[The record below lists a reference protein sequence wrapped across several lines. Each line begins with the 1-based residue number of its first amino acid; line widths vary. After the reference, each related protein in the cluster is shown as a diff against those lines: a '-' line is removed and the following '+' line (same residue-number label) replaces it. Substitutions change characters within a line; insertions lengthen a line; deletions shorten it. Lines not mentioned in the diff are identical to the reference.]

1 MKSLSSLFS
10 DKGPVLGTWSQIG
23 APEVIDILGASGFQF
38 TILDTEHGSFGMDSI
53 ENLVRACDASDVVAI
68 VRVPAFEQAHITRA
82 LDAGAQAVIV
92 PGIRSADEAARAI
105 AGGRFAPSGLRGACP
120 CVRAGGHWIADWRSY
135 ATARDRDTGIIVLAE
150 TPGALDE
157 VEAICAL
164 DGMKALMIVPF
175 DLSVALG
182 HEGTSQHPEVV
193 AAIRRMVD
201 AATSNDVPAILP
213 IFAPGLSETMR
224 QVEYWRELGVKVF
237 TIGTDKILLHS
248 QGSRFT
254 QAVRGREAI
263 G

>member
-1 MKSLSSLFS
+1 MKTLSELFS
-10 DKGPVLGTWSQIG
+10 GEGPVLGTWSQIG
-23 APEVIDILGASGFQF
+23 APEVVDILGAAGFHF

-53 ENLVRACDASDVVAI
+53 ENLVRACDAAGIVPI
-68 VRVPAFEQAHITRA
+68 VRVPSFEQSHITRA

-92 PGIRSADEAARAI
+92 PGIRSAEEAARAV
-105 AGGRFAPSGLRGACP
+105 AGGRFAPAGLRGACP
-120 CVRAGGHWIADWRSY
+120 CVRAGGHWIADWPSY
-135 ATARDRDTGIIVLAE
+135 ATAHDQDTGVIVLAE

-164 DGMKALMIVPF
+164 DGLKALMIGPF

-182 HEGTSQHPEVV
+182 HQGRLGHPEVA

-201 AATSNDVPAILP
+201 AAVANDVPSILP
-213 IFAPGLSETMR
+213 IFAPELSQTMH
-224 QVEYWRELGVKVF
+224 QIEYWRGHGVEVF

-254 QAVRGREAI
+254 KAALAPAT
-263 G
+263 